1 MKQAKPSQ
9 QTDQEKTNMNNLSEQ
24 ERSTESQKNEQQ
36 EPILSSHE
44 AAQEQHTMQAI
55 ALQEQVAILEN
66 ALAETKDQL
75 LRLAAD
81 FENYK
86 KRSLKEKADVITYAN
101 EELIKALLPVLD
113 DFERALKVL
122 ERTESLQDISALR
135 QGIEMVAKNLFSLLQ
150 KRGVEVIE
158 ALHQPFNSEL
168 HEAIGSL
175 PAQEESQKNTVID
188 VIENGYKFNGKVIR
202 YSKVIIGA

>member
-1 MKQAKPSQ
+1 MKQASH
-9 QTDQEKTNMNNLSEQ
+9 QTEPEITNMNNLSEQ
-24 ERSTESQKNEQQ
+24 EPSMEFQQNEQQ
-36 EPILSSHE
+36 EPALSSHDT
-44 AAQEQHTMQAI
+44 AQEQHTAQVI
-55 ALQEQVAILEN
+55 ALQEQIVSLEQ

-101 EELIKALLPVLD
+101 EELIKSLLPVLD
-113 DFERALKVL
+113 DFERTLKVL
-122 ERTESLQDISALR
+122 ERTENLQDLTAIR
-135 QGIEMVAKNLFSLLQ
+135 QGIEMVAKNLFTQLQ
-150 KRGVEVIE
+150 KRGVEPIE

-175 PAQEESQKNTVID
+175 PAQEENQKNTVID
-188 VIENGYKFNGKVIR
+188 VIEKGYKFNGKVIR